1 MIEDLVKIHDQF
13 SLEFKIGFTA
23 QKNQEEN
30 EFSMNMWVYIPNS
43 LDINYHTY
51 SKNDFY
57 RDVRSNIRLITPIYL
72 LRDITNPKE
81 LPFRLLEES
90 FIKVASNPTRQHL
103 MEYESHI
110 KMFQSIMK
118 SSLRNEIL
126 HIQNCRSEEDKIFL
140 LSSYVKNCKEIT
152 KRYRSL
158 RQVINVHTIEK
169 NQFEYF
175 LFGDEFMS
183 NLIELHTFKI
193 LKDLDS
199 KDKESYEKE
208 KKGLLDLINSEIQY
222 KQEKGYAVIDK
233 NSKDK
238 NKDVVFRFGAL
249 KKYIESQLFLK
260 VKKRED
266 GAVVKQLYYS
276 VAAGISMI
284 FATIIAFLFQSKYG
298 NFTLPLF
305 IALVVAYMLK
315 DRIKELSRFYFAH
328 RLNSKY
334 FDNRIDMKVND
345 DDIIGA
351 CRESQTF
358 VSENKIPRE
367 VVQLR
372 NRSAILEAEN
382 RINDEKIILYRFQM
396 SLDSKIINKSNRYPI
411 SGVNN
416 IIRFNVS
423 QFIQKMDNAEV
434 PIYITD
440 DNTDYKI
447 ILGEKVYYLN
457 FILRFQYAD
466 QLEYKRYR
474 IMFNRNGIKEIE
486 LI

>member
-30 EFSMNMWVYIPNS
+30 DFSMNMWVYIPNS
-43 LDINYHTY
+43 LDINRYTY
-51 SKNDFY
+51 SKRDFY
-57 RDVRSNIRLITPIYL
+57 RDVKSNIRLITPIYL
-72 LRDITNPKE
+72 LRDIANPEE

-90 FIKVASNPTRQHL
+90 FVKVARNPTRPNL
-103 MEYESHI
+103 MDYESHI

-118 SSLRNEIL
+118 SALRNEIL
-126 HIQNCRSEEDKIFL
+126 HIQNCQSEEDKIYL
-140 LSSYVKNCKEIT
+140 LSAYTKNCRGIAKQ
-152 KRYRSL
+152 YRSL
-158 RQVINVHTIEK
+158 RQTINVPTIEK

-199 KDKESYEKE
+199 KDKEAYEKE
-208 KKGLLDLINSEIQY
+208 KNELLDLINYEIQY

-260 VKKRED
+260 VKKKED
-266 GAVVKQLYYS
+266 GIVVKQFYYS
-276 VAAGISMI
+276 IAAGISMI
-284 FATIIAFLFQSKYG
+284 FATFIAFAFQIKYG

-315 DRIKELSRFYFAH
+315 DRIKELSRFYFSYK
-328 RLNSKY
+328 LNSKY
-334 FDNRIDMKVND
+334 FDNRIDMKIND
-345 DDIIGA
+345 DDIIGI

-382 RINDEKIILYRFQM
+382 RVNDEKIILYRIQM

-411 SGVNN
+411 SGVND
-416 IIRFNVS
+416 IIRFNIS
-423 QFIQKMDNAEV
+423 QFIHKMDNVEV

-440 DNTDYKI
+440 DESDYKV

-474 IMFNRNGIKEIE
+474 VMFNRNGIKEIE
-486 LI
+486 QI